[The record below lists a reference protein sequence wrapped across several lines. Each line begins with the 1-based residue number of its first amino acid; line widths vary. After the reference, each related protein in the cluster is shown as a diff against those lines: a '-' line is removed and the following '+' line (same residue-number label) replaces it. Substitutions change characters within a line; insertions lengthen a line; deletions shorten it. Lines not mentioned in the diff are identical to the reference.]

1 MNRTLGNPDYT
12 VFKPWVQLPSNC
24 VVPIHMAET
33 WLQRTDGFQASWA
46 VCQGVGGIL
55 GALGRAFPDPLTG
68 APYDP
73 ANRSEE
79 RRVGKE
85 CVSTC
90 RSRWSPYHS
99 KKTIEIVTIK
109 SKSIIYII
117 NFCSI
122 LFT

>member
-1 MNRTLGNPDYT
+1 
-12 VFKPWVQLPSNC
+12 
-24 VVPIHMAET
+24 MAET

-73 ANRSEE
+73 ANYPELNGGAGFYTDLSGNELPNSPRWTVNLGAEYTIPFDGDWSATIRGDGYWQAKRSEE

-90 RSRWSPYHS
+90 RSRWSPYH
-99 KKTIEIVTIK
+99 
-109 SKSIIYII
+109 
-117 NFCSI
+117 
-122 LFT
+122 